1 MRWLMAAVFIAA
13 IHARGATAIHADA
26 LFNLTNVWTV
36 HLTFTPTQWSAL
48 EPKRADVERR
58 GFGGGGPRLLGPEG
72 GRNGLSAARGIEFE
86 YVHANLEFEG
96 MKFTNIAVRYKGNGT
111 FMRSRDSLKHSL
123 KLDLN
128 KFMPGQKL
136 AGVSKLNLHN
146 NVTDASW
153 MNETLSYRLYR
164 EAGVPAPRT
173 SYARVFVTV
182 PGEHA
187 RTYLGL
193 YSLVEN
199 IDGNFAEE
207 NFETKKGAIFKPVTR
222 ELFDHLGDDWAKYN
236 QMYDPK
242 TELTAKQSQR
252 VIDFAAF
259 VTRADDKEFAA
270 RVGEFLDLDEFARFM
285 AVTVYLSTLDSVL
298 GMGQNFVV
306 YLHPKSNTFQFI
318 PWDLDNSF
326 GQFPMSGTQEDREQL
341 SIGHPWQGENRFIAR
356 VFKVEPFQKSYRA
369 RLEEFSGTLF
379 KAERFTNQ
387 VNAVAAAIRSAVK
400 VEPDERLSLFDKAV
414 AGENVTRPRGSGG
427 MRGGEFG
434 GRGFGEVKPIKAFA
448 AARSQSVADQL
459 EGKSEGRIVT
469 RGMGRRGPGEPGE
482 PLGPFDGPRWF
493 DRFER
498 EIPPP
503 GAPSLPR

>member
-1 MRWLMAAVFIAA
+1 MAVGFVAAFHTRAAGIAS
-13 IHARGATAIHADA
+13 GE
-26 LFNLTNVWTV
+26 LFNLTNVWTI
-36 HLTFTPTQWSAL
+36 HLTFTPEQWSAL
-48 EPKRADVERR
+48 EPKRSDVERR

-86 YVHANLEFEG
+86 YVHVNLEFSG
-96 MKFTNIAVRYKGNGT
+96 MKFTNVAVRYKGNGT

-128 KFMPGQKL
+128 ASVKGQKL

-164 EAGVPAPRT
+164 DASVPAPRT
-173 SYARVFVTV
+173 SYAKVFVTV
-182 PGEHA
+182 PGEHS

-199 IDGNFAEE
+199 IDGNFAER
-207 NFETKKGAIFKPVTR
+207 NFDTKKGALFKPVTR
-222 ELFDHLGDDWAKYN
+222 ELFNHLGDDWARYK
-236 QMYDPK
+236 QIYDPK

-259 VTRADDKEFAA
+259 VSKADDQEFDM

-285 AVTVYLSTLDSVL
+285 AVTVYLSTLDSIL
-298 GMGQNFVV
+298 GMGQNFAV
-306 YLHPKSNTFQFI
+306 YLDARSNKFQFI

-341 SIGHPWQGENRFIAR
+341 SISHPWQGENRFIER
-356 VFKVEPFQKSYRA
+356 VFKVEAFQKKYRA

-379 KAERFTNQ
+379 KPAVFTNQ
-387 VNAVAAAIRSAVK
+387 VNAVASAIRSTVK
-400 VEPDERLSLFDKAV
+400 EEPEERLALFDKAV
-414 AGENVTRPRGSGG
+414 AGENVTRPRGGENG
-427 MRGGEFG
+427 MRGGGFG
-434 GRGFGEVKPIKAFA
+434 GRGFGEVKPIKAFVA
-448 AARSQSVADQL
+448 VRSQSVADQL
-459 EGKSEGRIVT
+459 AGKSEGKIIV
-469 RGMGRRGPGEPGE
+469 RGMGRRGPGEPGVDRPPWRE
-482 PLGPFDGPRWF
+482 GIDRDLPPR
-493 DRFER
+493 
-498 EIPPP
+498 
-503 GAPSLPR
+503 GAPELPR